1 MKFEELLAIVEDE
14 PVFETSLLL
23 SGKVDPADIHKQLS
37 RWVSGGR
44 VHRLRRGL
52 YALAPPYGKVRPHPF
67 VVANRMV
74 RPSYISL
81 QSALSFHGLIPE
93 AVLVTT
99 SVTTGRPG
107 EFTTP
112 LGTFVF
118 RHVQRSLF
126 RGFRE
131 IVVGVRQPAFVA
143 EPEKALLD
151 LLYLEKGS
159 ESEAFLSELRLEL
172 EEGIDLEKLE
182 RLSRIF
188 GRGKVRRAAEAV
200 VRRAGE
206 SAEEFEVL

>member
-44 VHRLRRGL
+44 VYRLRRGL
-52 YALAPPYGKVRPHPF
+52 YALAPPYGKVRAHPF

-74 RPSYISL
+74 RPSYVSL

-93 AVLVTT
+93 AVHATT
-99 SVTTGRPG
+99 SITTGRPG

-118 RHVQRSLF
+118 RHVQKSLF
-126 RGFRE
+126 QGFRE
-131 IVVGVRQPAFVA
+131 IVVGTHQPAFVA

-159 ESEAFLSELRLEL
+159 ESEAFVSELRLEL
-172 EEGIDLEKLE
+172 DEGIDLEKLG

-188 GRGKVRRAAEAV
+188 GRGKVRRATEAV

-206 SAEEFEVL
+206 STEEIEVL